1 MRPLILITNDDSVC
15 AKGLQ
20 VLIDAVK
27 DFGDIVVMT
36 TELNASGKSH
46 ALTTNQ
52 PLRVRQVTVQQGLEV
67 YACNGTPV
75 DCVKLAEAFFCERK
89 PDLVLSGINHGSN
102 ASINVIYSGTMG
114 AVVEAAINGMP
125 AIGFSLLNHDS
136 DADFSACI
144 PYVKQIVANVLEY
157 GLPETISLNVN
168 IPNLPYSEIKG
179 IRVCREAKAYWSDS
193 YEKRIDPNGK
203 DYYWLTGNFVCNDKA
218 EDTDIWALDN
228 GYISIVPTQP
238 DYTSFDNI
246 DVIKN
251 RWKKGE

>member
-1 MRPLILITNDDSVC
+1 MTDMRSLILITNDDSVS

-20 VLIDAVK
+20 VLVDSVK
-27 DFGDIVVMT
+27 EYGDIVVMS
-36 TELNASGKSH
+36 TELNASGKGH

-52 PLRVRQVTVQQGLEV
+52 PLRVRQVKEEKGLEV

-114 AVVEAAINGMP
+114 AVVEASINGMP
-125 AIGFSLLNHDS
+125 AIGFSLLNHDA
-136 DADFSACI
+136 DADFLACV
-144 PYVKQIVANVLEY
+144 PFVKKIVSDVLKN
-157 GLPETISLNVN
+157 GLPENISLNVN
-168 IPNLPYSEIKG
+168 IPNLPCDKIKG
-179 IRVCREAKAYWSDS
+179 VRVCRESKAYWADS

-203 DYYWLTGNFVCNDKA
+203 DYYWLTGNFVCNDKG

-228 GYISIVPTQP
+228 GYVSVVPTQP
-238 DYTSFDNI
+238 DYTSLEYVKVMKERF
-246 DVIKN
+246 
-251 RWKKGE
+251 E